1 MDLETL
7 RHGNFSQLN
16 EAITAWKGVVDKL
29 KVLEGD
35 ARDGLKAKADKA
47 SWAGVNATVSREFI
61 TKTVGEFGDAHTQ
74 ATTIHNIL
82 KDTRDELVEYKGEL
96 DQALERGRKKNIT
109 VVPTGNGGFTVT
121 MLIHPDRAAKGT
133 EVADHS
139 QQDVDHLRDDVQRIL
154 NRATESDTSAA
165 KVLKAIADQ
174 ADLGFS
180 GAQYKDRDSA
190 ADALKKA
197 EEAAKVIKEKGDE
210 MSAAEFQKL
219 NATLGAYKN
228 DPLFQEKFATTL
240 GAKGTLDFWA
250 DLTDVSTT
258 NDLARTQL
266 NQLGDFQKNLS
277 LTLAGA
283 TQSDSPAMRAWE
295 NDMVKSAGERYQT
308 RGSQVWGYQL
318 MSNLMRVGDY
328 DDQFLNKY
336 GNSLVETEKK
346 MKVPGNYWSGATGG
360 PNMPKMNFMGD
371 EEFGRDPMTGFMTAL
386 SNSPDASTAFFN
398 AEEPQDNAKWVLK
411 ERASFDDTP
420 LDDGPNPALEA
431 TGKAM
436 FAAVSGVS
444 DPDADGVKFGEHT
457 PEQSE
462 AMKRSLA
469 FLAQTENDFP
479 AEMRDDMAR
488 AMGNHGEAVH
498 KSMSD
503 PLGSKGLDSGQLME
517 VSKQISRNKDT
528 YGLLTE
534 QMNIAILGDI
544 HTEAAKTDP
553 EENNPEDSLKKA
565 GRTVGFLEEAR
576 YQATND
582 KKDGDLTD
590 ASWKKAWTYHLVGG
604 VLTPLG
610 GGALGDPLQRG
621 VDVITTAWLQDKNN
635 EINNTAT
642 NNHQDTYGKRNEQLR
657 AIADQWYE
665 VNEDWAKDPSHEGYS
680 EGYGVYDTIGAAA
693 NDGNDKAE
701 GIVGDQ

>member
-16 EAITAWKGVVDKL
+16 EAVTAWKGVVDKL
-29 KVLEGD
+29 KVLEAD
-35 ARDGLKAKADKA
+35 ARDDLKAKADKA

-61 TKTVGEFGDAHTQ
+61 TKTVGEFSDAHTQ

-154 NRATESDTSAA
+154 NRATESDASAA

-197 EEAAKVIKEKGDE
+197 EEAAKAIKEKGDE
-210 MSAAEFQKL
+210 MSPAEFQKL

-228 DPLFQEKFATTL
+228 DPLFQERFATTL

-250 DLTDVSTT
+250 DLTDVSTS

-283 TQSDSPAMRAWE
+283 TQSDSPGMRAWE

-346 MKVPGNYWSGATGG
+346 MKVPGNYWSGGVGG
-360 PNMPKMNFMGD
+360 PNMPKMNFMSNED
-371 EEFGRDPMTGFMTAL
+371 FGRDPMTGFMTAL
-386 SNSPDASTAFFN
+386 SNSPDASTAFFTT
-398 AEEPQDNAKWVLK
+398 EEPQDNAKWVLK
-411 ERASFDDTP
+411 ERPSFDDTP
-420 LDDGPNPALEA
+420 LDDGPNPALDA

-444 DPDADGVKFGEHT
+444 DPDADGVKFEEHT

-462 AMKRSLA
+462 AMKRSLQ

-517 VSKQISRNKDT
+517 VSKQISRNKDA

-544 HTEAAKTDP
+544 HTEAAKTAP
-553 EENNPEDSLKKA
+553 EENNPEDSLNKA

-590 ASWKKAWTYHLVGG
+590 ASWKKTWTYHLVGG

-610 GGALGDPLQRG
+610 GGTLGDPLQRG
-621 VDVITTAWLQDKNN
+621 VDAITSAWLQDKQN
-635 EINNTAT
+635 EINDTAKDE
-642 NNHQDTYGKRNEQLR
+642 HQDTYGKRNGQLR
-657 AIADQWYE
+657 AIADEWYQ
-665 VNEDWAKDPSHEGYS
+665 VNKDWARDPSHEGYS
-680 EGYGVYDTIGAAA
+680 EGYGVYDAIGAAA

-701 GIVGDQ
+701 GVVGDQ

>member
-7 RHGNFSQLN
+7 RHGNFAQLN

-29 KVLEGD
+29 KALETD
-35 ARDGLKAKADKA
+35 ARDDLKAKADKA
-47 SWAGVNATVSREFI
+47 NWAGLNASVSREFI
-61 TKTVGEFGDAHTQ
+61 TKTAGEFSDAHTQ
-74 ATTIHNIL
+74 ATTIHNVL
-82 KDTRDELVEYKGEL
+82 KDTRAELVEYKTEL

-121 MLIHPDRAAKGT
+121 MVIHPDRAAKGT
-133 EVADHS
+133 QVADHS

-174 ADLGFS
+174 AEVGFS

-197 EEAAKVIKEKGDE
+197 EEAAKLIKEKGDE
-210 MSAAEFQKL
+210 MTLAEFQKL
-219 NATLGAYKN
+219 NSTLGAYKN

-240 GAKGTLDFWA
+240 GPKGVLEFWA
-250 DLTDVSTT
+250 DLTEVSSP

-266 NQLGDFQKNLS
+266 NQLGDFQKNLG

-295 NDMVKSAGERYQT
+295 NDMVKLAGERYQT
-308 RGSQVWGYQL
+308 RGSQVWGFQL

-328 DDQFLNKY
+328 DDKFLNKY
-336 GNSLVETEKK
+336 GNALVETEKK
-346 MKVPGNYWSGATGG
+346 MKLPGNFWSGGVGG
-360 PNMPKMNFMGD
+360 PNMPKMNFMSD
-371 EEFGRDPMTGFMTAL
+371 EDFGRDPMTGFMTAL
-386 SNSPDASTAFFN
+386 ANSPDASTEFFN
-398 AEEPQDNAKWVLK
+398 AKEPQDNAEWVLK
-411 ERASFDDTP
+411 ERTSFDDTP
-420 LDDGPNPALEA
+420 LDDGPNPALDA

-444 DPDADGVKFGEHT
+444 DPGAEGVKFQEHT
-457 PEQSE
+457 PEQTE

-469 FLAQTENDFP
+469 FLAQTENDLP

-488 AMGNHGEAVH
+488 AMGNHGEAFH

-517 VSKQISRNKDT
+517 VSKQISRNKDS
-528 YGLLTE
+528 YGLLNE
-534 QMNIAILGDI
+534 QMNFAILADI
-544 HTEAAKTDP
+544 HTEKAH
-553 EENNPEDSLKKA
+553 PEDSLSNA

-590 ASWKKAWTYHLVGG
+590 ATWKKTWTYHLVGG
-604 VLTPLG
+604 ALTPLG
-610 GGALGDPLQRG
+610 GGLIGDPLQRG
-621 VDVITTAWLQDKNN
+621 VDAITTAWIQDKSN
-635 EINNTAT
+635 EINETAKAE
-642 NNHQDTYGKRNEQLR
+642 HKETYASRNGQLR
-657 AIADQWYE
+657 AIADEWYK
-665 VNEDWAKDPSHEGYS
+665 VNSDWAEDPAHEGYS
-680 EGYGVYDTIGAAA
+680 KNHGVYDSIGASA
-693 NDGNDKAE
+693 NDGNKKAE
-701 GIVGDQ
+701 GVVGDQ

>member
-29 KVLEGD
+29 KALAGD
-35 ARDGLKAKADKA
+35 AREDLKAKADKA

-82 KDTRDELVEYKGEL
+82 KDTRDELVEYKSEL
-96 DQALERGRKKNIT
+96 DQTLERGRKKNIT

-190 ADALKKA
+190 SDALKKA
-197 EEAAKVIKEKGDE
+197 EEAAKVIKGKGDE
-210 MSAAEFQKL
+210 MSPAEFQKL
-219 NATLGAYKN
+219 NATIGAYKN

-240 GAKGTLDFWA
+240 GAKGALDFWA
-250 DLTDVSTT
+250 DLTDVSTS

-283 TQSDSPAMRAWE
+283 TQSDSPAMRTWE
-295 NDMVKSAGERYQT
+295 NDMVRSAGERYQT

-346 MKVPGNYWSGATGG
+346 MKVPGNYWSGGVSG

-371 EEFGRDPMTGFMTAL
+371 EDFGRDPMTGFMTAL

-411 ERASFDDTP
+411 ERPSFDDTP
-420 LDDGPNPALEA
+420 LGDGPNPALEA

-444 DPDADGVKFGEHT
+444 DPEAKDAEFVEHT
-457 PEQSE
+457 ESHRE
-462 AMKRSLA
+462 ALKRSMG
-469 FLAQTENDFP
+469 FLAETKDDFP
-479 AEMRDDMAR
+479 PELRRDMAW
-488 AMGNHGEAVH
+488 ALGNHGETVH
-498 KSMSD
+498 KVMSE
-503 PLGSKGLDSGQLME
+503 PLKSGMMDQDQLLE
-517 VSKQISRNKDT
+517 VTKQISRNKES
-528 YGLLTE
+528 YALLNE
-534 QMNIAILGDI
+534 QMNYAIIADI
-544 HTEAAKTDP
+544 NLNKEYPADTLSD
-553 EENNPEDSLKKA
+553 A
-565 GRTVGFLEEAR
+565 GRTIGFLEQAR
-576 YQATND
+576 QLTINVD
-582 KKDGDLTD
+582 ESKDLRDISWDQRWGYHVVGAIANQFGGDI
-590 ASWKKAWTYHLVGG
+590 A
-604 VLTPLG
+604 
-610 GGALGDPLQRG
+610 QRG
-621 VDVITTAWLQDKNN
+621 VDAITAAWAEEEQGRVGDKATEDRKANHEERNLQL
-635 EINNTAT
+635 
-642 NNHQDTYGKRNEQLR
+642 Q
-657 AIADQWYE
+657 AIADHWYAE
-665 VNEDWAKDPSHEGYS
+665 NTEWAEEKELSPDR
-680 EGYGVYDTIGAAA
+680 GVYTLIRDAADHG
-693 NDGNDKAE
+693 NDGVDR
-701 GIVGDQ
+701 VGGEK